1 MDTYRILLLD
11 DDDFVLAALRR
22 ELLHKPYIGH
32 AGLEIEAFISPVA
45 ALNRALEEDGYFDVV
60 ISDIRMPEMNGIDFL
75 KAFGKIHPDAVSII
89 LSGHADKQELTRAIN
104 EAHTNFFIIKPWNE
118 YDLKKAL
125 WEALRHYDTRYENRQ
140 LAEQYLRRFGLRH
153 QFKRKD
159 SYQLMIVDDDPHI
172 LHALERELGESYT
185 TQGAFGLYRLE
196 VDAFDH
202 ADAALQA
209 ARERQ
214 FDVVISDYTMPE
226 MNGVEFLRRIKEVQP
241 DAVRMLISGTADVE
255 VLIAAVNTGGV
266 SYFIGKPWHDYEL
279 RAAIDRALSHRE
291 MELENRF
298 LADLLLLK
306 EQH

>member
-1 MDTYRILLLD
+1 LDTYRILLLD
-11 DDDFVLAALRR
+11 DDDYVLAALRR
-22 ELLHKPYIGH
+22 ELLHEPYIGH
-32 AGLEIEAFISPVA
+32 VGLEIESFTSPVA
-45 ALNRALEEDGYFDVV
+45 ALNRALDPDGYFDVV
-60 ISDIRMPEMNGIDFL
+60 ISDIRMPEMNGINFI

-89 LSGHADKQELTRAIN
+89 LSGHADMPELVQAIN
-104 EAHTNFFIIKPWNE
+104 EAHINFFIIKPWNE

-125 WEALRHYDTRYENRQ
+125 WEALRQYEIRYENQQ
-140 LAEQYLRRFGLRH
+140 LAHQYLERFGQRH

-159 SYQLMIVDDDPHI
+159 SYQLMVVDDDPHI
-172 LHALERELGESYT
+172 LRALERELGESYPA
-185 TQGAFGLYRLE
+185 QGAFGLYRLE
-196 VDAFDH
+196 VNALEH
-202 ADAALQA
+202 AEAALQA
-209 ARERQ
+209 ARERR
-214 FDVVISDYTMPE
+214 FDVVISDYAMPE
-226 MNGVEFLRRIKEVQP
+226 MNGIEFLRRIKEAQP

-306 EQH
+306 EKH

>member
-11 DDDFVLAALRR
+11 DDDFILAALQR
-22 ELLHKPYIGH
+22 ELLRKPYIGH
-32 AGLEIEAFISPVA
+32 AGLEIETFTSPSA
-45 ALNRALEEDGYFDVV
+45 ALARAQEADGYFDVV
-60 ISDIRMPEMNGIDFL
+60 ISDIRMPEMSGIDFL
-75 KAFGKIHPDAVSII
+75 KAFGNIHPDAASIL
-89 LSGHADKQELTRAIN
+89 LSGHADMPELIQAIN
-104 EAHTNFFIIKPWNE
+104 EAHINFFIAKPWTE
-118 YDLKKAL
+118 YDLKRAL
-125 WEALRHYDTRYENRQ
+125 WEAIRHYDTRYTNRQ
-140 LAEQYLRRFGLRH
+140 LANQYLDRFGLRH
-153 QFKRKD
+153 QFKRKEI
-159 SYQLMIVDDDPHI
+159 YHLMVVDDDPQV
-172 LHALERELGESYT
+172 LRALERELGKSYT
-185 TQGAFGLYRLE
+185 RGAFGIYRLE

-209 ARERQ
+209 AHERQ
-214 FDVVISDYTMPE
+214 FDVVISDYAMPE

-266 SYFIGKPWHDYEL
+266 SYFIGKPWYDYEL

>member
-1 MDTYRILLLD
+1 MNTYRILLLD
-11 DDDFVLAALRR
+11 DDDFILAALRR
-22 ELLHKPYIGH
+22 ELLYKPYIGH
-32 AGLEIEAFISPVA
+32 VGLEIESFTSPVA
-45 ALNRALEEDGYFDVV
+45 ALNRALEPDGYFDVV
-60 ISDIRMPEMNGIDFL
+60 ISDIRMPEMNGINFI

-89 LSGHADKQELTRAIN
+89 LSGHADMPELVQAIN
-104 EAHTNFFIIKPWNE
+104 EAHINFFIIKPWNE

-125 WEALRHYDTRYENRQ
+125 WEALRQYGIRYENQQ
-140 LAEQYLRRFGLRH
+140 LAHQYLERFGQRH
-153 QFKRKD
+153 QFKRKEI
-159 SYQLMIVDDDPHI
+159 YRLMVVDDDPHI
-172 LHALERELGESYT
+172 LRALERELCESDT
-185 TQGAFGLYRLE
+185 TRGAFGLYRLE
-196 VDAFDH
+196 VNTFKH
-202 ADAALQA
+202 AEAALQA

-226 MNGVEFLRRIKEVQP
+226 MNGVEFLRRLKEAQP
-241 DAVRMLISGTADVE
+241 SMVRMLISGTADVE

-306 EQH
+306 EKH